1 MRVKIEEFFNLI
13 ENEGGTYKV
22 KTPSGYKLIGNLYKK
37 QNKNCFEIK
46 LSNGL
51 SLSGSEDHLVE
62 VDVNTTNETIEY
74 VNDSFWIKLKNINVG
89 EFVYCEDNNIYEVT
103 EKSEIGVHNTYDL
116 EVLDNERKY
125 ISNGIVSHNCG
136 KTAIVEGLAK
146 KIFEGECPQ
155 NLAGKR
161 IVSLDMTSIVAGTKY
176 RGQFE
181 ERMKV
186 IMEELYNNPD
196 IIIFIDEIHTM
207 IGAGNASGS
216 MDASN
221 IFKPAL
227 SRGELQCI
235 GATTLEEYRKNIEK
249 DGALERRFQKVMV
262 DPSTKEET
270 FQILKNVK
278 EKYEDHHK
286 VTYTDDILW
295 LCVEL
300 ADRYITDRE
309 FPDKAFDIIDEVG
322 ARSQVEIKLPEI
334 IEDLKRQLQDIKEE
348 KVNVINSQKYEEAAN
363 LRDKERKVLTDLER
377 EKTEFEK
384 NRNQFKR
391 EVTEDIVYDVTSLM
405 TKIPISKISTDETE
419 QLKTLKENLFT
430 KVIGQDDAVGKI
442 SRAIQRNK
450 VGLNDPKKPIFSG
463 LLVGNSGVG
472 KTELAK
478 QLAKHMFNS
487 EDALIRLDMSEFS
500 DKISTSKLTGTSP
513 GYVGYEDG
521 SPFLNKIKN
530 KPYSVILLDE
540 IEKAHPEIFN
550 VFLQMLDEGFL
561 TDSHGRK
568 INFKNCIILMTSN
581 VGTKVVQD
589 FGTGVGFSTISKTEK
604 KEEEIKSVLEKELF
618 KKFAPEFI
626 NRFDEIIYFKD
637 LNEDDLLKIVELELE
652 KVYERIKNI
661 DFELEVDASLKKHII
676 SVGTDTRFG
685 ARILKRTIQ
694 KWVDDAVTDKVIS
707 DNPEKGS
714 KFILS
719 YNDKDKKTEVKV
731 KKPTKRKNKIG

>member
-1 MRVKIEEFFNLI
+1 MIESMDN
-13 ENEGGTYKV
+13 ENRKENKRPSDSS
-22 KTPSGYKLIGNLYKK
+22 TPALDNFSRDL
-37 QNKNCFEIK
+37 IK
-46 LSNGL
+46 LAEQGKLDPVVGREKEILRIAQIL
-51 SLSGSEDHLVE
+51 SRR
-62 VDVNTTNETIEY
+62 
-74 VNDSFWIKLKNINVG
+74 KKNNPI
-89 EFVYCEDNNIYEVT
+89 I
-103 EKSEIGVHNTYDL
+103 IGDP
-116 EVLDNERKY
+116 
-125 ISNGIVSHNCG
+125 GCG
-136 KTAIVEGLAK
+136 KTAIVEGLAI
-146 KIFEGECPQ
+146 KIHQGDCPR
-155 NLAGKR
+155 NLVDKR
-161 IVSLDMTSIVAGTKY
+161 ILSLDMTSIVAGTKY

-186 IMEELYNNPD
+186 IIEELQANPD
-196 IIIFIDEIHTM
+196 IIIFIDEIHT
-207 IGAGNASGS
+207 IVGAGNSSGS
-216 MDASN
+216 LDASN

-270 FQILKNVK
+270 LQILQNSKDR
-278 EKYEDHHK
+278 YEEHHK
-286 VTYTDDILW
+286 VKYTDEILV

-334 IEDLKRQLQDIKEE
+334 IENLKREVQNIKEE
-348 KVNVINSQKYEEAAN
+348 KVKVINSQRYEEAAN
-363 LRDKERKVLTDLER
+363 LRDKERKILSELQK
-377 EKTEFEK
+377 EKENFEK
-384 NRNQFKR
+384 NRNLNKR
-391 EVTEDIVYDVTSLM
+391 DVTEDVVYDVVSLM
-405 TKIPISKISTDETE
+405 TKIPINKINTDETE
-419 QLKTLKENLFT
+419 HLRTLKETLCT
-430 KVIGQDDAVGKI
+430 KVIGQDDAVAKI
-442 SRAIQRNK
+442 ARSIQRNK

-463 LLVGNSGVG
+463 LLIGNSGVG

-561 TDSHGRK
+561 TDGHGRK

-581 VGTKVVQD
+581 IGTKVVQD
-589 FGTGVGFSTISKTEK
+589 FGTGVGFSTNTKIEK
-604 KEEEIKSVLEKELF
+604 KEEELKAVLEKELF

-637 LNEDDLLKIVELELE
+637 LNENDLLKIVDLELK
-652 KVYERIKNI
+652 KVYERVNNI
-661 DFELEVDASLKKHII
+661 EFDVEVDDTLKKHLIL
-676 SVGTDTRFG
+676 VGTDTRFG
-685 ARILKRTIQ
+685 ARILKRTVQ
-694 KWVDDAVTDKVIS
+694 KWVDDAITEKILS

-719 YNDKDKKTEVKV
+719 YNETEKKTDVKI
-731 KKPTKRKNKIG
+731 KKPTKRKKS

>member
-1 MRVKIEEFFNLI
+1 MIDSADG
-13 ENEGGTYKV
+13 NEKPKNKTQDSSS
-22 KTPSGYKLIGNLYKK
+22 KTP
-37 QNKNCFEIK
+37 
-46 LSNGL
+46 
-51 SLSGSEDHLVE
+51 
-62 VDVNTTNETIEY
+62 
-74 VNDSFWIKLKNINVG
+74 
-89 EFVYCEDNNIYEVT
+89 
-103 EKSEIGVHNTYDL
+103 
-116 EVLDNERKY
+116 VLDNFSRDLIKAAEEGKLDPVIGREDEINRIAQILSRRKKNNP
-125 ISNGIVSHNCG
+125 IIIGEPGCG

-146 KIFEGECPQ
+146 KIFEGDCPQ

-161 IVSLDMTSIVAGTKY
+161 IVSLDMTSVVAGTKY

-186 IMEELYNNPD
+186 IMEELYDHPD
-196 IIIFIDEIHTM
+196 IIVFIDEIHTM
-207 IGAGNASGS
+207 IGAGNSSGS

-249 DGALERRFQKVMV
+249 DGALERRFQKVIV

-270 FQILKNVK
+270 LQILQNSKDR
-278 EKYEDHHK
+278 YENHHK
-286 VTYTDDILW
+286 VSYSDDILK

-334 IEDLKRQLQDIKEE
+334 IEELKKEAAKIKEE
-348 KVNVINSQKYEEAAN
+348 KLDVINKQKYEEAAN
-363 LRDKERKVLTDLER
+363 LRDKERKVLAELENEKRKFEENRDLYR
-377 EKTEFEK
+377 
-384 NRNQFKR
+384 R
-391 EVTEDIVYDVTSLM
+391 EVTEDVVYDVVSLM
-405 TKIPISKISTDETE
+405 TKIPINKITTDETS
-419 QLKTLKENLFT
+419 QLITLKDTLST
-430 KVIGQDDAVGKI
+430 RVIGQDDAVAKI
-442 SRAIQRNK
+442 ARAIQRNR

-463 LLVGNSGVG
+463 LLIGNSGVG

-513 GYVGYEDG
+513 GYVGYEEG

-550 VFLQMLDEGFL
+550 VFLQMLDEGML
-561 TDSHGRK
+561 TDGHGRK

-589 FGTGVGFSTISKTEK
+589 FGTGVGFSTSTKTERK
-604 KEEEIKSVLEKELF
+604 DEEIKSLLEKELF

-626 NRFDEIIYFKD
+626 NRFDDIVYFKD
-637 LNEDDLLKIVELELE
+637 LNQDDLLKIVDLELN
-652 KVYERIKNI
+652 KFYERIEK
-661 DFELEVDASLKKHII
+661 LEYTVDVDDTLKKHLTE
-676 SVGTDTRFG
+676 VGTDTRFG
-685 ARILKRTIQ
+685 ARILKRTVQ
-694 KWVDDAVTDKVIS
+694 KWVDDAITEKILT
-707 DNPEKGS
+707 DNPEKGC
-714 KFILS
+714 KFILT
-719 YNDKDKKTEVKV
+719 YNDKEKKTDVKI
-731 KKPTKRKNKIG
+731 KKPTKRKTKNPS

>member
-1 MRVKIEEFFNLI
+1 LIILSKTITIKKNKNIKFFMMIESADGNDKSKNKST
-13 ENEGGTYKV
+13 NEGST
-22 KTPSGYKLIGNLYKK
+22 KTP
-37 QNKNCFEIK
+37 
-46 LSNGL
+46 
-51 SLSGSEDHLVE
+51 
-62 VDVNTTNETIEY
+62 
-74 VNDSFWIKLKNINVG
+74 
-89 EFVYCEDNNIYEVT
+89 
-103 EKSEIGVHNTYDL
+103 
-116 EVLDNERKY
+116 VLDNFSRDLIKLAEEGKLDPVIGRENEINRIAQVLSRRKKNNP
-125 ISNGIVSHNCG
+125 IILGEPGCG

-155 NLAGKR
+155 NLSGKR

-186 IMEELYNNPD
+186 IIEELYANPD

-207 IGAGNASGS
+207 IGAGNSSGS

-262 DPSTKEET
+262 DPSTKDET
-270 FQILKNVK
+270 LQILQNSKDR
-278 EKYEDHHK
+278 YEDHHK
-286 VTYTDDILW
+286 VKYTDEILN

-322 ARSQVEIKLPEI
+322 ARSQVEIKLPEV
-334 IEDLKRQLQDIKEE
+334 IEDLKRQAEEIKKE
-348 KVNVINSQKYEEAAN
+348 KIRVINSQRYEEAAN
-363 LRDKERKVLTDLER
+363 LRDKERKILSDLQK
-377 EKTEFEK
+377 EKEDFEK
-384 NRNQFKR
+384 NRNLNKR
-391 EVTEDIVYDVTSLM
+391 EVTEEIVYDVVSLM
-405 TKIPISKISTDETE
+405 TKIPISKINTDETE
-419 QLKTLKENLFT
+419 QLRTLKETLCT
-430 KVIGQDDAVGKI
+430 KVIGQDDAVSKI
-442 SRAIQRNK
+442 ARAIQRNR

-463 LLVGNSGVG
+463 LLIGNSGVG

-500 DKISTSKLTGTSP
+500 DKVATSKLTGTSP

-561 TDSHGRK
+561 TDGHGRK

-581 VGTKVVQD
+581 VGTRVVQQ
-589 FGTGVGFSTISKTEK
+589 FGTGVGFSTSTKVEH

-618 KKFAPEFI
+618 KKFVPEFI

-637 LNEDDLLKIVELELE
+637 LDEDDLLKIVDIELS
-652 KVYERIKNI
+652 KVFERVGNI
-661 DFELEVDASLKKHII
+661 EFEVEVDDSLKKHLI
-676 SVGTDTRFG
+676 SIGTDTRFG
-685 ARILKRTIQ
+685 ARILKRTVQ
-694 KWVDDAVTDKVIS
+694 KWVDDAITEKILL

-719 YNDKDKKTEVKV
+719 YNEKEKITDVKV
-731 KKPTKRKNKIG
+731 KKPSKRKNKS

>member
-1 MRVKIEEFFNLI
+1 MIDSADGSE
-13 ENEGGTYKV
+13 
-22 KTPSGYKLIGNLYKK
+22 K
-37 QNKNCFEIK
+37 QN
-46 LSNGL
+46 S
-51 SLSGSEDHLVE
+51 
-62 VDVNTTNETIEY
+62 
-74 VNDSFWIKLKNINVG
+74 KNI
-89 EFVYCEDNNIYEVT
+89 DSSSRT
-103 EKSEIGVHNTYDL
+103 P
-116 EVLDNERKY
+116 VLDNFSRDLIKLAEEGKLDPVIGRDNEINRIAQILSRRKKNNP
-125 ISNGIVSHNCG
+125 IILGEPGCG

-146 KIFEGECPQ
+146 KIFEGDCPQ
-155 NLAGKR
+155 NLISKR

-186 IMEELYNNPD
+186 IIEELYANPD

-262 DPSTKEET
+262 DPATKEET
-270 FQILKNVK
+270 LEILQQSKDR
-278 EKYEDHHK
+278 YENHHK
-286 VTYTDDILW
+286 VTYSDDILK

-334 IEDLKRQLQDIKEE
+334 IEELKKQVQEIKEQ
-348 KVNVINSQKYEEAAN
+348 KLDVINKQKYEEAAN
-363 LRDKERKVLTDLER
+363 LRDKERKVLAELAK
-377 EKTEFEK
+377 EKENFEK
-384 NRNQFKR
+384 NRDENKR
-391 EVTEDIVYDVTSLM
+391 EVTEEVVYDVVSLM
-405 TKIPISKISTDETE
+405 TKIPVNKITTDETL
-419 QLKTLKENLFT
+419 QLITLRETLST
-430 KVIGQDDAVGKI
+430 KVIGQNDAVAKI

-450 VGLNDPKKPIFSG
+450 VGLSDPKKPIFSG
-463 LLVGNSGVG
+463 LLIGNSGVG

-478 QLAKHMFNS
+478 QLAKHMFGS
-487 EDALIRLDMSEFS
+487 DDALIRLDMSEYS
-500 DKISTSKLTGTSP
+500 DKIATSKLTGTSP
-513 GYVGYEDG
+513 GYVGYDDG

-561 TDSHGRK
+561 TDGHGRK
-568 INFKNCIILMTSN
+568 INFKNCVILMTSN
-581 VGTKVVQD
+581 VGTRVVQE
-589 FGTGVGFSTISKTEK
+589 FGSGVGFSTNVRLERKDD
-604 KEEEIKSVLEKELF
+604 EIKSVLEKELF

-626 NRFDEIIYFKD
+626 NRFDDIVYFKD
-637 LNEDDLLKIVELELE
+637 LNQEDLLKIVDLELDRF
-652 KVYERIKNI
+652 YSRISQL
-661 DFELEVDASLKKHII
+661 DFLVEVSDSLKKHLTE
-676 SVGTDTRFG
+676 VGTDTRFG

-694 KWVDDAVTDKVIS
+694 KWVDDAITEKILT

-719 YNDKDKKTEVKV
+719 YDEKNKKTDVKI
-731 KKPTKRKNKIG
+731 KKPTKRKTK

>member
-1 MRVKIEEFFNLI
+1 MIESYDDMDKSKN
-13 ENEGGTYKV
+13 KSSDAKS
-22 KTPSGYKLIGNLYKK
+22 KTP
-37 QNKNCFEIK
+37 
-46 LSNGL
+46 
-51 SLSGSEDHLVE
+51 
-62 VDVNTTNETIEY
+62 
-74 VNDSFWIKLKNINVG
+74 
-89 EFVYCEDNNIYEVT
+89 
-103 EKSEIGVHNTYDL
+103 
-116 EVLDNERKY
+116 VLDNFSRDLIKLAEEGKLDPVVGRENEINRIAQILSRRKKNNP
-125 ISNGIVSHNCG
+125 IILGEPGCG

-155 NLAGKR
+155 NLSGKR

-270 FQILKNVK
+270 LQILQNSKDR
-278 EKYEDHHK
+278 YEDHHK
-286 VTYTDDILW
+286 VTYSDDILK

-309 FPDKAFDIIDEVG
+309 FPDKAFDIVDEVG
-322 ARSQVEIKLPEI
+322 ARSQVEIKLPEV
-334 IEDLKRQLQDIKEE
+334 IEDLKRQAQEIKEE
-348 KVNVINSQKYEEAAN
+348 KVKVINSQRYEEAAN
-363 LRDKERKVLTDLER
+363 LRDKERKVLSDLER

-384 NRNQFKR
+384 NRNLFKR
-391 EVTEDIVYDVTSLM
+391 EVTEDVVYDVASLM

-419 QLKTLKENLFT
+419 QLKTLKDTLT
-430 KVIGQDDAVGKI
+430 TRVIGQDDAVAKI

-463 LLVGNSGVG
+463 LLIGNSGVG

-478 QLAKHMFNS
+478 QLAKHMFNT
-487 EDALIRLDMSEFS
+487 EEALIRLDMSEFS
-500 DKISTSKLTGTSP
+500 DKIATSKLTGTSP

-561 TDSHGRK
+561 TDGHGRK

-589 FGTGVGFSTISKTEK
+589 FGTGVGFSTSSKSER

-637 LNEDDLLKIVELELE
+637 LNESDLLKIVDLELE
-652 KVYERIKNI
+652 KVYTRIESI
-661 DFELEVDASLKKHII
+661 DFELEVEESLKKHII
-676 SVGTDTRFG
+676 TAGTDTRFG

-694 KWVDDAVTDKVIS
+694 KWVDDAVTDKIIS

-719 YNDKDKKTEVKV
+719 YNEKDKKTEVKV
-731 KKPTKRKNKIG
+731 KKPTKKKKTTL

>member
-1 MRVKIEEFFNLI
+1 LKTGFIFNKKTNMI
-13 ENEGGTYKV
+13 DSADGTEKPKNKNQEGSG
-22 KTPSGYKLIGNLYKK
+22 KTP
-37 QNKNCFEIK
+37 
-46 LSNGL
+46 
-51 SLSGSEDHLVE
+51 
-62 VDVNTTNETIEY
+62 
-74 VNDSFWIKLKNINVG
+74 
-89 EFVYCEDNNIYEVT
+89 
-103 EKSEIGVHNTYDL
+103 
-116 EVLDNERKY
+116 VLDNFSRDLIKLAEDGKLDPVIGREDEINRIAQILSRRKKNNP
-125 ISNGIVSHNCG
+125 IILGEPGCG

-146 KIFEGECPQ
+146 KIFEGDCPQ
-155 NLAGKR
+155 NLANKR

-186 IMEELYNNPD
+186 IIEELYANPD

-207 IGAGNASGS
+207 IGAGNSSGS

-249 DGALERRFQKVMV
+249 DGALERRFQKVIV

-270 FQILKNVK
+270 LIILQNSKD
-278 EKYEDHHK
+278 KYEKHHK
-286 VTYTDDILW
+286 VSYSDDILK

-334 IEDLKRQLQDIKEE
+334 IEDLKKQAQLIKEE
-348 KVNVINSQKYEEAAN
+348 KLDVINKQKYEEAAN
-363 LRDKERKVLTDLER
+363 LRDKERKILAYLVK
-377 EKTEFEK
+377 EKENFEN
-384 NRNQFKR
+384 NRDQNKR
-391 EVTEDIVYDVTSLM
+391 VVTEDVVYDVVSLM
-405 TKIPISKISTDETE
+405 TKIPINKITSDETQ
-419 QLKTLKENLFT
+419 QLITLKETLSN
-430 KVIGQDDAVGKI
+430 KVIGQEGAVAKI

-463 LLVGNSGVG
+463 LLIGNSGVG

-500 DKISTSKLTGTSP
+500 DKIATSKLTGTSP

-561 TDSHGRK
+561 TDGHGRK

-581 VGTKVVQD
+581 VGTRVIQD
-589 FGTGVGFSTISKTEK
+589 FGTGVGFTTNTKIERR
-604 KEEEIKSVLEKELF
+604 EDEIKSVLEKELF
-618 KKFAPEFI
+618 KKFSPEFI
-626 NRFDEIIYFKD
+626 NRLDDIVYFKD
-637 LNEDDLLKIVELELE
+637 LNEEDLLMIVDLELN
-652 KVYERIKNI
+652 KFYERIGQLE
-661 DFELEVDASLKKHII
+661 FQVEVDSTLKKHLTEI
-676 SVGTDTRFG
+676 GTDIRFG
-685 ARILKRTIQ
+685 ARILKRTVQ
-694 KWVDDAVTDKVIS
+694 KWVDDAITEKILT

-714 KFILS
+714 TFILT
-719 YNDKDKKTEVKV
+719 YNEKDKKTDVKI
-731 KKPTKRKNKIG
+731 KKPTKRKLKQ

>member
-1 MRVKIEEFFNLI
+1 MIESVDGSDKSKNKSQE
-13 ENEGGTYKV
+13 TQT
-22 KTPSGYKLIGNLYKK
+22 KTP
-37 QNKNCFEIK
+37 
-46 LSNGL
+46 
-51 SLSGSEDHLVE
+51 
-62 VDVNTTNETIEY
+62 
-74 VNDSFWIKLKNINVG
+74 
-89 EFVYCEDNNIYEVT
+89 
-103 EKSEIGVHNTYDL
+103 
-116 EVLDNERKY
+116 VLDNFSRDLIKLAEEGKLDPVVGREDEINRIAQILSRRKKNNP
-125 ISNGIVSHNCG
+125 IILGEPGCG

-146 KIFEGECPQ
+146 KIFEGDCPQ
-155 NLAGKR
+155 NLSGKR

-186 IMEELYNNPD
+186 IIEELYANPD

-270 FQILKNVK
+270 LQILQNSK
-278 EKYEDHHK
+278 ERYEEHHK
-286 VTYTDDILW
+286 VRYTDDILI

-334 IEDLKRQLQDIKEE
+334 IEDLKKQAQEIKDE
-348 KVNVINSQKYEEAAN
+348 KIKVINSQRYEEAAN
-363 LRDKERKVLTDLER
+363 LRDKERKILSDLQK
-377 EKTEFEK
+377 EKEEFEK
-384 NRNQFKR
+384 NRNLNKR
-391 EVTEDIVYDVTSLM
+391 EVTEDIVYDVVSLM

-419 QLKTLKENLFT
+419 QLKSLKETLSK
-430 KVIGQDDAVGKI
+430 KVIGQDDAVSKI
-442 SRAIQRNK
+442 ARSIQRNK
-450 VGLNDPKKPIFSG
+450 IGLNDPKRPIFSG
-463 LLVGNSGVG
+463 LLIGNSGVG

-478 QLAKHMFNS
+478 QLAKHMFNT

-500 DKISTSKLTGTSP
+500 DKIATSKLTGTSP

-561 TDSHGRK
+561 TDGHGRK

-589 FGTGVGFSTISKTEK
+589 FGTGVGFSTNTKIERKDD
-604 KEEEIKSVLEKELF
+604 EIKSLLEKELF

-637 LNEDDLLKIVELELE
+637 LNENDLLQIVDLELN
-652 KVYERIKNI
+652 KVFDRVKNI
-661 DFELEVDASLKKHII
+661 EYDVEVDDTLKKHLITI
-676 SVGTDTRFG
+676 GTDTRFG
-685 ARILKRTIQ
+685 ARILKRTVQ
-694 KWVDDAVTDKVIS
+694 KWVDDAITESILT

-719 YNDKDKKTEVKV
+719 YNDDEKKTDVKI
-731 KKPTKRKNKIG
+731 KKPTKRKIKP

>member
-1 MRVKIEEFFNLI
+1 MIESI
-13 ENEGGTYKV
+13 DGNEKPKNTSKDKSS
-22 KTPSGYKLIGNLYKK
+22 KTP
-37 QNKNCFEIK
+37 
-46 LSNGL
+46 
-51 SLSGSEDHLVE
+51 
-62 VDVNTTNETIEY
+62 
-74 VNDSFWIKLKNINVG
+74 
-89 EFVYCEDNNIYEVT
+89 
-103 EKSEIGVHNTYDL
+103 
-116 EVLDNERKY
+116 VLDNFSRDLIKAAEDGKLDPVIGRENEINRIAQILSRRKKNNP
-125 ISNGIVSHNCG
+125 IILGEPGCG

-146 KIFEGECPQ
+146 KIFEGDCPQ
-155 NLAGKR
+155 NLANKR
-161 IVSLDMTSIVAGTKY
+161 IVSLDMTSVVAGTKY

-186 IMEELYNNPD
+186 IMEELYDNPD

-207 IGAGNASGS
+207 IGAGNSSGS

-249 DGALERRFQKVMV
+249 DGALERRFQKVVV

-270 FQILKNVK
+270 LLILQQSKDR
-278 EKYEDHHK
+278 YENYHK
-286 VTYTDDILW
+286 VIYSDEIMK

-334 IEDLKRQLQDIKEE
+334 IEDLKKQVSKIKEE
-348 KVNVINSQKYEEAAN
+348 KLDVITKQRYEEAAN
-363 LRDKERKVLTDLER
+363 LRDKERKILSELEL
-377 EKTEFEK
+377 EKEKFEK
-384 NRNQFKR
+384 NRDLYKR
-391 EVTEDIVYDVTSLM
+391 VVTEDVVYDVVSLM
-405 TKIPISKISTDETE
+405 TKIPVNKISTDETQ
-419 QLKTLKENLFT
+419 QLVSLKENLGT
-430 KVIGQDDAVGKI
+430 KVIGQEDAVSRI
-442 SRAIQRNK
+442 TRAIQRNK

-463 LLVGNSGVG
+463 LLIGNSGVG

-513 GYVGYEDG
+513 GYVGYEEG

-540 IEKAHPEIFN
+540 IEKAHPDIFN
-550 VFLQMLDEGFL
+550 VFLQMLDEGML
-561 TDSHGRK
+561 TDGHGRK

-589 FGTGVGFSTISKTEK
+589 FGTGVGFSTSTKTERK
-604 KEEEIKSVLEKELF
+604 DEEIKSLLEKELF

-626 NRFDEIIYFKD
+626 NRFDDIVYFKD
-637 LNEDDLLKIVELELE
+637 LNQDDLLKIVDLELN
-652 KVYERIKNI
+652 KFYERIEK
-661 DFELEVDASLKKHII
+661 LEYTVDVDDTLKKHLIE
-676 SVGTDTRFG
+676 VGTDTRFG
-685 ARILKRTIQ
+685 ARILKRTVQ
-694 KWVDDAVTDKVIS
+694 KWVDDAITEKILT

-714 KFILS
+714 KFILT
-719 YNDKDKKTEVKV
+719 YNDKEKKTDVKI
-731 KKPTKRKNKIG
+731 KKPTKRKK

>member
-1 MRVKIEEFFNLI
+1 MIDSADG
-13 ENEGGTYKV
+13 NEKPKNKTQDGSS
-22 KTPSGYKLIGNLYKK
+22 KTP
-37 QNKNCFEIK
+37 
-46 LSNGL
+46 
-51 SLSGSEDHLVE
+51 
-62 VDVNTTNETIEY
+62 
-74 VNDSFWIKLKNINVG
+74 
-89 EFVYCEDNNIYEVT
+89 
-103 EKSEIGVHNTYDL
+103 
-116 EVLDNERKY
+116 VLDNFSRDLIKAAEEGKLDPVIGRENEINRIAQILSRRKKNNP
-125 ISNGIVSHNCG
+125 IIIGEPGCG

-146 KIFEGECPQ
+146 KIFEGDCPQ

-161 IVSLDMTSIVAGTKY
+161 IVSLDMTSVVAGTKY

-186 IMEELYNNPD
+186 IMEELYNHPD
-196 IIIFIDEIHTM
+196 IIVFIDEIHTM
-207 IGAGNASGS
+207 IGAGNSSGS

-249 DGALERRFQKVMV
+249 DGALERRFQKVVV

-270 FQILKNVK
+270 LQILQNSKDR
-278 EKYEDHHK
+278 YENHHK
-286 VTYTDDILW
+286 VSYSDDILK

-334 IEDLKRQLQDIKEE
+334 IENLKKEAAKIKEE
-348 KVNVINSQKYEEAAN
+348 KIDVINKQKYEEAAN
-363 LRDKERKVLTDLER
+363 LRDKERKVLAELENEKQKFEQNRDLYR
-377 EKTEFEK
+377 
-384 NRNQFKR
+384 R
-391 EVTEDIVYDVTSLM
+391 EVTEDVVYDVVSLM
-405 TKIPISKISTDETE
+405 TKIPINKISTDETS
-419 QLKTLKENLFT
+419 QLITLKDTLST
-430 KVIGQDDAVGKI
+430 RVIGQDDAVAKI
-442 SRAIQRNK
+442 ARAIQRNR

-463 LLVGNSGVG
+463 LLIGNSGVG

-513 GYVGYEDG
+513 GYVGYEEG

-550 VFLQMLDEGFL
+550 VFLQMLDEGML
-561 TDSHGRK
+561 TDGHGRK

-589 FGTGVGFSTISKTEK
+589 FGTGVGFSTSTKTERK
-604 KEEEIKSVLEKELF
+604 DEEIKSLLEKELF

-626 NRFDEIIYFKD
+626 NRFDDIVYFKD
-637 LNEDDLLKIVELELE
+637 LNQDDLLKIVDLELN
-652 KVYERIKNI
+652 KFYERIEK
-661 DFELEVDASLKKHII
+661 LEYSVDVDDTLKKHLIE
-676 SVGTDTRFG
+676 VGTDTRFG
-685 ARILKRTIQ
+685 ARILKRTVQ
-694 KWVDDAVTDKVIS
+694 KWVDDAITEKILT

-714 KFILS
+714 KFILT
-719 YNDKDKKTEVKV
+719 YNEKEKKTDVKI
-731 KKPTKRKNKIG
+731 KKPIKRKK

>member
-1 MRVKIEEFFNLI
+1 MDKSKNKNTEA
-13 ENEGGTYKV
+13 KS
-22 KTPSGYKLIGNLYKK
+22 KTP
-37 QNKNCFEIK
+37 
-46 LSNGL
+46 
-51 SLSGSEDHLVE
+51 
-62 VDVNTTNETIEY
+62 
-74 VNDSFWIKLKNINVG
+74 
-89 EFVYCEDNNIYEVT
+89 
-103 EKSEIGVHNTYDL
+103 
-116 EVLDNERKY
+116 VLDNFSRDLIKLAEEGKLDPVVGRENEINRIAQILSRRKKNNP
-125 ISNGIVSHNCG
+125 IILGEPGCG

-146 KIFEGECPQ
+146 KIFEGDCPQ
-155 NLAGKR
+155 NLSGKR

-270 FQILKNVK
+270 LQILQNSK
-278 EKYEDHHK
+278 ERYEDHHK
-286 VTYTDDILW
+286 VTYSDDILK

-334 IEDLKRQLQDIKEE
+334 IEDLKRQAQEIKEE
-348 KVNVINSQKYEEAAN
+348 KVRVINSQRYEEAAN
-363 LRDKERKVLTDLER
+363 LRDKERKVLNDLER
-377 EKTEFEK
+377 EKAEFEK
-384 NRNQFKR
+384 NRNLFKR
-391 EVTEDIVYDVTSLM
+391 EVTEDVVYDVASLM

-419 QLKTLKENLFT
+419 QLKTLKDTLCT
-430 KVIGQDDAVGKI
+430 KVIGQDDAVAKI
-442 SRAIQRNK
+442 SRSIQRNK
-450 VGLNDPKKPIFSG
+450 VGLNDPKRPIFSG
-463 LLVGNSGVG
+463 LLIGNSGVG

-478 QLAKHMFNS
+478 QLAKHMFNT

-500 DKISTSKLTGTSP
+500 DKIATSKLTGTSP

-561 TDSHGRK
+561 TDGHGRK

-589 FGTGVGFSTISKTEK
+589 FGTGVGFSTSSKTEK

-637 LNEDDLLKIVELELE
+637 LNETDLLKIVDLELE
-652 KVYERIKNI
+652 KVYERVSSI
-661 DFELEVDASLKKHII
+661 DFEIEVEDSLKKHII
-676 SVGTDTRFG
+676 SIGTDTRFG

-694 KWVDDAVTDKVIS
+694 KWVDDAITDKIIT
-707 DNPEKGS
+707 DNPDKGS

-719 YNDKDKKTEVKV
+719 YNEKDKKTEVKV
-731 KKPTKRKNKIG
+731 KKPTKKKIKL

>member
-13 ENEGGTYKV
+13 ESGGGTYKV

-37 QNKNCFEIK
+37 QNKTCFEIK

-51 SLSGSEDHLVE
+51 GLSGSEDHLVE
-62 VDVNTTNETIEY
+62 VDINTINETVEY
-74 VNDSFWIKLKNINVG
+74 INDSFWVKLKNINVG
-89 EFVYCEDNNIYEVT
+89 DFVYCEDNNVYEVI

-125 ISNGIVSHNCG
+125 ISNGVVSHNCG

-146 KIFEGECPQ
+146 KIFEGDCPQ
-155 NLAGKR
+155 NLSGKR

-186 IMEELYNNPD
+186 IIEELYANPD

-270 FQILKNVK
+270 LQILQNSK
-278 EKYEDHHK
+278 ERYEDHHK
-286 VTYTDDILW
+286 VSYTDEILT

-334 IEDLKRQLQDIKEE
+334 IENLKKQVQDIKEE
-348 KVNVINSQKYEEAAN
+348 KVKVINSQRYEEAAN
-363 LRDKERKVLTDLER
+363 LRDKERKILSDLQK
-377 EKTEFEK
+377 EKENFEK
-384 NRNQFKR
+384 NRNLNKR
-391 EVTEDIVYDVTSLM
+391 EVTEDVVYDVVSLM
-405 TKIPISKISTDETE
+405 TKIPISKINTDETE
-419 QLKTLKENLFT
+419 HLRTLKETLCT
-430 KVIGQDDAVGKI
+430 KVIGQDDAVAKI
-442 SRAIQRNK
+442 ARSIQRNK

-463 LLVGNSGVG
+463 LLIGNSGVG

-561 TDSHGRK
+561 TDGHGRK

-589 FGTGVGFSTISKTEK
+589 FGTGVGFSTNTKIEK
-604 KEEEIKSVLEKELF
+604 KEEELKSVLEKELF

-637 LNEDDLLKIVELELE
+637 LNEGDLLKIVDLELK
-652 KVYERIKNI
+652 KVFERVNNI
-661 DFELEVDASLKKHII
+661 EFDVEVDDTLKKHLIL
-676 SVGTDTRFG
+676 VGTDTRFG
-685 ARILKRTIQ
+685 ARILKRTVQ
-694 KWVDDAVTDKVIS
+694 KWVDDAITEKILS

-719 YNDKDKKTEVKV
+719 YNETEKKTDVKI
-731 KKPTKRKNKIG
+731 KKPTKRKKN

>member
-1 MRVKIEEFFNLI
+1 MIDSADSSDKSKPKSQDS
-13 ENEGGTYKV
+13 GS
-22 KTPSGYKLIGNLYKK
+22 KTP
-37 QNKNCFEIK
+37 
-46 LSNGL
+46 
-51 SLSGSEDHLVE
+51 
-62 VDVNTTNETIEY
+62 
-74 VNDSFWIKLKNINVG
+74 
-89 EFVYCEDNNIYEVT
+89 
-103 EKSEIGVHNTYDL
+103 
-116 EVLDNERKY
+116 VLDNFSRDLIKSAEEGKLDPVIGREGEINRIAQILSRRKKNNP
-125 ISNGIVSHNCG
+125 IILGEPGCG

-146 KIFEGECPQ
+146 KIFEGNCPQ
-155 NLAGKR
+155 NLMGKR
-161 IVSLDMTSIVAGTKY
+161 IVSLDLTSVVAGTKY

-249 DGALERRFQKVMV
+249 DGALERRFQKVLV
-262 DPSTKEET
+262 DPSSKEET
-270 FQILKNVK
+270 LQILNQSK
-278 EKYEDHHK
+278 ERYENFHK
-286 VTYTDDILW
+286 VIYSDEILK

-322 ARSQVEIKLPEI
+322 ARSQVEVKLPEV
-334 IEDLKRQLQDIKEE
+334 IENLKKEAAGIKDKKME
-348 KVNVINSQKYEEAAN
+348 VINKQKYEEAAD
-363 LRDKERKVLTDLER
+363 LRDKERKILHELEK
-377 EKTEFEK
+377 EKENFEK
-384 NRNQFKR
+384 NRNLFKK
-391 EVTEDIVYDVTSLM
+391 EVTEDVVYDVVSLM
-405 TKIPISKISTDETE
+405 TKIPIHKITTDETE
-419 QLKTLKENLFT
+419 KLINLNDNLST
-430 KVIGQDDAVGKI
+430 KIVGQNEAVAKI

-463 LLVGNSGVG
+463 LLIGNSGVG

-478 QLAKHMFNS
+478 QLAIHMFNT

-500 DKISTSKLTGTSP
+500 DKIATSKLTGTSP

-550 VFLQMLDEGFL
+550 VFLQLLDEGFL
-561 TDSHGRK
+561 TDGHGRK

-581 VGTKVVQD
+581 VGTRVVQD
-589 FGTGVGFSTISKTEK
+589 FGTGVGFNTSTKIERKDD
-604 KEEEIKSVLEKELF
+604 EIKALLEKELF

-626 NRFDEIIYFKD
+626 NRFDDIVYFKD
-637 LNEDDLLKIVELELE
+637 LNQDDLLKIVDLELN
-652 KVYERIKNI
+652 KFYERIEKL
-661 DFELEVDASLKKHII
+661 EYTVEVDDTLKKHLIE
-676 SVGTDTRFG
+676 VGTDTRFG
-685 ARILKRTIQ
+685 ARILKRTVQ
-694 KWVDDAVTDKVIS
+694 KWVDDAITEKILT
-707 DNPEKGS
+707 DNPEKNS
-714 KFILS
+714 KFILT
-719 YNDKDKKTEVKV
+719 YNEKDKKTDVKI
-731 KKPTKRKNKIG
+731 KKPIKRKTKNPS

>member
-1 MRVKIEEFFNLI
+1 MIDSADGSEKPKNK
-13 ENEGGTYKV
+13 NQEGST
-22 KTPSGYKLIGNLYKK
+22 KTP
-37 QNKNCFEIK
+37 
-46 LSNGL
+46 
-51 SLSGSEDHLVE
+51 
-62 VDVNTTNETIEY
+62 
-74 VNDSFWIKLKNINVG
+74 
-89 EFVYCEDNNIYEVT
+89 
-103 EKSEIGVHNTYDL
+103 
-116 EVLDNERKY
+116 VLDNFSRDLIKLAEEGKLDPVIGRDNEINRIAQILSRRKKNNP
-125 ISNGIVSHNCG
+125 IILGEPGCG
-136 KTAIVEGLAK
+136 KTAIIEGLAK
-146 KIFEGECPQ
+146 KIFEGDCPQ
-155 NLAGKR
+155 NLASKR

-186 IMEELYNNPD
+186 IIEELYANPD

-207 IGAGNASGS
+207 IGAGNSSGS

-249 DGALERRFQKVMV
+249 DGALERRFQKVIV
-262 DPSTKEET
+262 DPATKEET
-270 FQILKNVK
+270 LEILQNSKDR
-278 EKYEDHHK
+278 YENHHK
-286 VTYTDDILW
+286 VSYSEDILK

-334 IEDLKRQLQDIKEE
+334 IEELKNQAQLIKEE
-348 KVNVINSQKYEEAAN
+348 KLDVINKQRYEEAAN
-363 LRDKERKVLTDLER
+363 LRDKERKILADLAK
-377 EKTEFEK
+377 EKENFEK
-384 NRNQFKR
+384 NRDQNKR
-391 EVTEDIVYDVTSLM
+391 VVTEDVVYDVVSLM
-405 TKIPISKISTDETE
+405 TKIPINKITSDETQ
-419 QLKTLKENLFT
+419 QLITLRENLSS
-430 KVIGQDDAVGKI
+430 KVIGQDDAVAKI
-442 SRAIQRNK
+442 SRSIQRNK
-450 VGLNDPKKPIFSG
+450 VGLSDPKKPIFSG
-463 LLVGNSGVG
+463 LLIGNSGVG

-500 DKISTSKLTGTSP
+500 DKIATSKLTGTAP

-581 VGTKVVQD
+581 VGTRVVQE
-589 FGTGVGFSTISKTEK
+589 FGTGVGFSTNTKNERAD
-604 KEEEIKSVLEKELF
+604 EEIKSVLEKELF

-626 NRFDEIIYFKD
+626 NRFDDIVYFKD
-637 LNEDDLLKIVELELE
+637 LNQDDLLKIVDLELN
-652 KVYERIKNI
+652 KFFERIEK
-661 DFELEVDASLKKHII
+661 LEYSVNVDDTLKKHLIE
-676 SVGTDTRFG
+676 VGTDTRFG
-685 ARILKRTIQ
+685 ARILKRTVQ
-694 KWVDDAVTDKVIS
+694 KWVDDAITEKILT

-714 KFILS
+714 KFILT
-719 YNDKDKKTEVKV
+719 YNDKEKKTDVKI
-731 KKPTKRKNKIG
+731 KKPIKRKK

>member
-1 MRVKIEEFFNLI
+1 MIESYDDADKSKNK
-13 ENEGGTYKV
+13 NPDTKT
-22 KTPSGYKLIGNLYKK
+22 KTP
-37 QNKNCFEIK
+37 
-46 LSNGL
+46 
-51 SLSGSEDHLVE
+51 
-62 VDVNTTNETIEY
+62 
-74 VNDSFWIKLKNINVG
+74 
-89 EFVYCEDNNIYEVT
+89 
-103 EKSEIGVHNTYDL
+103 
-116 EVLDNERKY
+116 VLDNFSRDLITLAQEGKLDPVVGREDEINRIAQILSRRKKNNP
-125 ISNGIVSHNCG
+125 IILGEPGCG

-146 KIFEGECPQ
+146 KIFEGDCPQ
-155 NLAGKR
+155 NLSGKR

-186 IMEELYNNPD
+186 IIEELYANPD

-227 SRGELQCI
+227 SRGEIQCI

-270 FQILKNVK
+270 LQILQNSK
-278 EKYEDHHK
+278 ERYEDHHK
-286 VTYTDDILW
+286 VTYTDDILK

-322 ARSQVEIKLPEI
+322 ARSQVEIKLPEV
-334 IEDLKRQLQDIKEE
+334 IEDLKRQLQEIKEE
-348 KVNVINSQKYEEAAN
+348 KVRVINSQKYEEAAN
-363 LRDKERKVLTDLER
+363 LRDKERKVLSDLEK
-377 EKTEFEK
+377 EKEIFEK
-384 NRNQFKR
+384 NRDLFKR
-391 EVTEDIVYDVTSLM
+391 EVTEDVVYDVASLM

-419 QLKTLKENLFT
+419 QLKTLKETLTT
-430 KVIGQDDAVGKI
+430 KVIGQDDAVTKI

-463 LLVGNSGVG
+463 LLIGNSGVG

-500 DKISTSKLTGTSP
+500 DKIATSKLTGTSP

-561 TDSHGRK
+561 TDGHGRK

-589 FGTGVGFSTISKTEK
+589 FGTGVGFSTSTKTEK
-604 KEEEIKSVLEKELF
+604 KEEEIKALLEKELF

-626 NRFDEIIYFKD
+626 NRFDDIIYFKD
-637 LNEDDLLKIVELELE
+637 LNESDLLKIVELELE
-652 KVYERIKNI
+652 KVYKRVQDIE
-661 DFELEVDASLKKHII
+661 FELEVEDTLKKHII

-719 YNDKDKKTEVKV
+719 YNEKDKKTEVKI

>member
-1 MRVKIEEFFNLI
+1 MIESADN
-13 ENEGGTYKV
+13 NEKDKGKKTETAG
-22 KTPSGYKLIGNLYKK
+22 KTP
-37 QNKNCFEIK
+37 
-46 LSNGL
+46 
-51 SLSGSEDHLVE
+51 
-62 VDVNTTNETIEY
+62 
-74 VNDSFWIKLKNINVG
+74 
-89 EFVYCEDNNIYEVT
+89 
-103 EKSEIGVHNTYDL
+103 
-116 EVLDNERKY
+116 VLDNFSRDLIKAAEEGKLDPIIGREQEINRIAQILSRRKKNNP
-125 ISNGIVSHNCG
+125 IIIGEPGCG

-146 KIFEGECPQ
+146 KIFEGDCPQ
-155 NLAGKR
+155 NLINKR
-161 IVSLDMTSIVAGTKY
+161 IVSLDLNSVVAGTKY

-186 IMEELYNNPD
+186 IIEELYANPD

-227 SRGELQCI
+227 SRGEIQCI

-249 DGALERRFQKVMV
+249 DGALERRFQKIVV

-270 FQILKNVK
+270 LEILKQSK
-278 EKYEDHHK
+278 DRYEKHHK
-286 VTYTDDILW
+286 VRYSEDILK

-309 FPDKAFDIIDEVG
+309 FPDKAFDILDEVG
-322 ARSQVEIKLPEI
+322 ARSQVEIKLPES
-334 IEDLKRQLQDIKEE
+334 IEKLKKEAQEIKEQKIE
-348 KVNVINSQKYEEAAN
+348 VINKQKYEEAAN
-363 LRDKERKVLTDLER
+363 LRDRERKVLSELQK
-377 EKTEFEK
+377 EKEDFEK
-384 NRNQFKR
+384 NRDLYRK
-391 EVTEDIVYDVTSLM
+391 EVTEEIVYDVTSLM
-405 TKIPISKISTDETE
+405 TKIPINKITTDESI
-419 QLKTLKENLFT
+419 QLASLNEVLNTR
-430 KVIGQDDAVGKI
+430 VIGQNEAVSKI
-442 SRAIQRNK
+442 ARAIQRNK

-463 LLVGNSGVG
+463 LLIGNSGVG

-500 DKISTSKLTGTSP
+500 DKIATSKLTGTSP

-561 TDSHGRK
+561 TDGHGRK

-581 VGTKVVQD
+581 VGTRVVQQ
-589 FGTGVGFSTISKTEK
+589 FGTGVGFSTSH
-604 KEEEIKSVLEKELF
+604 KEETKDEEIKSLLEKELF

-626 NRFDEIIYFKD
+626 NRFDDIVYFKD
-637 LNEDDLLKIVELELE
+637 LNDNDLMKILNLELE
-652 KVYERIKNI
+652 KLYTRVSNLEFNV
-661 DFELEVDASLKKHII
+661 EVDESLKNHLIK
-676 SVGTDTRFG
+676 VGTDTRFG
-685 ARILKRTIQ
+685 ARILKRTVQ
-694 KWVDDAVTDKVIS
+694 KWVDDAITEKILSDK
-707 DNPEKGS
+707 PEKNS
-714 KFILS
+714 KFLLS
-719 YNDKDKKTEVKV
+719 YDEKNNKTEVKI
-731 KKPTKRKNKIG
+731 KKPAIRRAV

>member
-1 MRVKIEEFFNLI
+1 MIESFDDMDKSKNKSSE
-13 ENEGGTYKV
+13 TKT
-22 KTPSGYKLIGNLYKK
+22 KTP
-37 QNKNCFEIK
+37 
-46 LSNGL
+46 
-51 SLSGSEDHLVE
+51 
-62 VDVNTTNETIEY
+62 
-74 VNDSFWIKLKNINVG
+74 
-89 EFVYCEDNNIYEVT
+89 
-103 EKSEIGVHNTYDL
+103 
-116 EVLDNERKY
+116 VLDNFSRDLIKLAEEGKLDPVVGREDEINRIAQILSRRKKNNP
-125 ISNGIVSHNCG
+125 IILGEPGCG

-155 NLAGKR
+155 NLSGKR

-270 FQILKNVK
+270 LQILMNVK
-278 EKYEDHHK
+278 ERYEDHHK
-286 VTYTDDILW
+286 VTYSEDILK

-322 ARSQVEIKLPEI
+322 ARSQVEIKLPEV
-334 IEDLKRQLQDIKEE
+334 IEDLKRQAQEIKEE
-348 KVNVINSQKYEEAAN
+348 KVKVINSQRYEEAAN
-363 LRDKERKVLTDLER
+363 LRDKERKVLSDLEK

-384 NRNQFKR
+384 NREKFKR
-391 EVTEDIVYDVTSLM
+391 EVTEDVVYDVASLM

-419 QLKTLKENLFT
+419 QLKTLKETLTT
-430 KVIGQDDAVGKI
+430 KVIGQDDAVAKI

-463 LLVGNSGVG
+463 LLIGNSGVG

-500 DKISTSKLTGTSP
+500 DKIATSKLTGTSP

-561 TDSHGRK
+561 TDGHGRK

-589 FGTGVGFSTISKTEK
+589 FGTGVGFSTSSKVEK

-637 LNEDDLLKIVELELE
+637 LNEDDLLKIVELELV
-652 KVYERIKNI
+652 KVYERVESIE
-661 DFELEVDASLKKHII
+661 FELEVEDSLKKHII

-719 YNDKDKKTEVKV
+719 YNEKDKKTEVKV
-731 KKPTKRKNKIG
+731 KKPTKKKK

>member
-1 MRVKIEEFFNLI
+1 MIESADG
-13 ENEGGTYKV
+13 NEKN
-22 KTPSGYKLIGNLYKK
+22 KSKNQESSSRTP
-37 QNKNCFEIK
+37 
-46 LSNGL
+46 
-51 SLSGSEDHLVE
+51 
-62 VDVNTTNETIEY
+62 
-74 VNDSFWIKLKNINVG
+74 
-89 EFVYCEDNNIYEVT
+89 
-103 EKSEIGVHNTYDL
+103 
-116 EVLDNERKY
+116 VLDNFSRDLIKLAQEGKLDPVIGRENEINRIAQILSRRKKNNP
-125 ISNGIVSHNCG
+125 IILGEPGCG

-146 KIFEGECPQ
+146 KIFEGDCPQ
-155 NLAGKR
+155 NLSSKR

-186 IMEELYNNPD
+186 IIEELYANPD

-262 DPSTKEET
+262 DPSSKEET
-270 FQILKNVK
+270 LQILQNSKDR
-278 EKYEDHHK
+278 YENHHK
-286 VTYTDDILW
+286 VTYSEEILN

-334 IEDLKRQLQDIKEE
+334 IEELKKQAEEIKKE
-348 KVNVINSQKYEEAAN
+348 KVKVINSQKYEEAAN
-363 LRDKERKVLTDLER
+363 LRDKERKILSDLQK
-377 EKTEFEK
+377 EKESFEK
-384 NRNQFKR
+384 NRDLNKR
-391 EVTEDIVYDVTSLM
+391 EVTEEIVYDVVSLM
-405 TKIPISKISTDETE
+405 TKIPINKITTDETE
-419 QLKTLKENLFT
+419 QLKTLKDTLST
-430 KVIGQDDAVGKI
+430 KIIGQDDAVSKI

-463 LLVGNSGVG
+463 LLIGNSGVG

-487 EDALIRLDMSEFS
+487 EDSLIRLDMSEFS
-500 DKISTSKLTGTSP
+500 DKIATSKLTGTSP

-530 KPYSVILLDE
+530 NPYSVILLDE

-561 TDSHGRK
+561 TDGHGRK

-581 VGTKVVQD
+581 VGTRVVQQ
-589 FGTGVGFSTISKTEK
+589 FGTGVGFSTNSKIEH

-618 KKFAPEFI
+618 KKFVPEFI
-626 NRFDEIIYFKD
+626 NRFDEIIYFRD
-637 LNEDDLLKIVELELE
+637 LDENDLLKIVDLELE
-652 KVYERIKNI
+652 KLYKRVEGIEYSI
-661 DFELEVDASLKKHII
+661 EVDDSLKKHLI
-676 SVGTDTRFG
+676 SVGTDNRFG
-685 ARILKRTIQ
+685 ARILKRTVQ
-694 KWVDDAVTDKVIS
+694 KWVDDAITEKIIS
-707 DNPEKGS
+707 DNPEKNS

-719 YNDKDKKTEVKV
+719 YDEKNKKTEVKI
-731 KKPTKRKNKIG
+731 KKPTKRKIKSE

>member
-1 MRVKIEEFFNLI
+1 MIDSADG
-13 ENEGGTYKV
+13 NEKPKNKTQDSSS
-22 KTPSGYKLIGNLYKK
+22 KTP
-37 QNKNCFEIK
+37 
-46 LSNGL
+46 
-51 SLSGSEDHLVE
+51 
-62 VDVNTTNETIEY
+62 
-74 VNDSFWIKLKNINVG
+74 
-89 EFVYCEDNNIYEVT
+89 
-103 EKSEIGVHNTYDL
+103 
-116 EVLDNERKY
+116 VLDNFSRDLIKAAEEGKLDPVIGREDEINRIAQILSRRKKNNP
-125 ISNGIVSHNCG
+125 IIIGEPGCG

-146 KIFEGECPQ
+146 KIFEGDCPQ

-161 IVSLDMTSIVAGTKY
+161 IVSLDMTSVVAGTKY

-186 IMEELYNNPD
+186 IMEELYDHPD
-196 IIIFIDEIHTM
+196 IIVFIDEIHTM
-207 IGAGNASGS
+207 IGAGNSSGS

-249 DGALERRFQKVMV
+249 DGALERRFQKVIV

-270 FQILKNVK
+270 LQILQNSKDR
-278 EKYEDHHK
+278 YENHHK
-286 VTYTDDILW
+286 VSYSDDILK

-334 IEDLKRQLQDIKEE
+334 IEELKKEASKIKEE
-348 KVNVINSQKYEEAAN
+348 KLDVINKQKYEEAAN
-363 LRDKERKVLTDLER
+363 LRDKERKVLAELENEKRKFEENRDLYR
-377 EKTEFEK
+377 
-384 NRNQFKR
+384 R
-391 EVTEDIVYDVTSLM
+391 EVTEDIVYDVVSLM
-405 TKIPISKISTDETE
+405 TKIPINKITTDETS
-419 QLKTLKENLFT
+419 QLITLKDTLST
-430 KVIGQDDAVGKI
+430 RVIGQDDAVAKI
-442 SRAIQRNK
+442 ARAIQRNR

-463 LLVGNSGVG
+463 LLIGNSGVG

-513 GYVGYEDG
+513 GYVGYEEG

-550 VFLQMLDEGFL
+550 VFLQMLDEGML
-561 TDSHGRK
+561 TDGHGRK

-589 FGTGVGFSTISKTEK
+589 FGTGVGFSTSTKTERK
-604 KEEEIKSVLEKELF
+604 DEEIKSLLEKELF

-626 NRFDEIIYFKD
+626 NRFDDIVYFKD
-637 LNEDDLLKIVELELE
+637 LNQDDLLKIVDLELN
-652 KVYERIKNI
+652 KFYERIEK
-661 DFELEVDASLKKHII
+661 LEYTVDVDDTLKKHLTE
-676 SVGTDTRFG
+676 VGTDTRFG
-685 ARILKRTIQ
+685 ARILKRTVQ
-694 KWVDDAVTDKVIS
+694 KWVDDAITEKILT

-714 KFILS
+714 KFILT
-719 YNDKDKKTEVKV
+719 YNDKEKKTDVKI
-731 KKPTKRKNKIG
+731 KKPTKRKTKNPS